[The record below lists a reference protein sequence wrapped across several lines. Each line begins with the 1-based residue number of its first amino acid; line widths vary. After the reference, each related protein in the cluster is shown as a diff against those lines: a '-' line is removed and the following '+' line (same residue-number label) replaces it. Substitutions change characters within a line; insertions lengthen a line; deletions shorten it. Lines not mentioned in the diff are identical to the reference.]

1 MFSEQEPYA
10 DHMRKLAEQQDNE
23 AAEISVNCLKTEIP
37 SGHEEVV
44 VMKDA
49 DVDVMHNQQQ
59 KLIEQS
65 SNPLNL
71 LQTLQHKQM
80 LQKQLQCL
88 LQSQST
94 QLNLKEQIQQLA
106 KR

>member
-10 DHMRKLAEQQDNE
+10 EHMRKLAEQQDNE
-23 AAEISVNCLKTEIP
+23 AEISVNCLKTEVP

-49 DVDVMHNQQQ
+49 EADVLQNQQ
-59 KLIEQS
+59 KLMEQNS
-65 SNPLNL
+65 SSLNL

-94 QLNLKEQIQQLA
+94 QMNLKEQIQQLA